1 MHAHLKQREGKNA
14 AIHYCPLDLFSG
26 SKGRLE
32 TALGG
37 LWDSWIET
45 NGSINN
51 MRIFNHGKIVLP
63 REVCDYISQIHSRI
77 NLSAEASLRGMVTRK
92 SLITS

>member
-1 MHAHLKQREGKNA
+1 MHAYFKQTEGKRA
-14 AIHYCPLDLFSG
+14 ATHYCPLDLFSG

-37 LWDSWIET
+37 LWDSWIQS

-63 REVCDYISQIHSRI
+63 NDVGHHTSQM
-77 NLSAEASLRGMVTRK
+77 SAVTWIK
-92 SLITS
+92 V